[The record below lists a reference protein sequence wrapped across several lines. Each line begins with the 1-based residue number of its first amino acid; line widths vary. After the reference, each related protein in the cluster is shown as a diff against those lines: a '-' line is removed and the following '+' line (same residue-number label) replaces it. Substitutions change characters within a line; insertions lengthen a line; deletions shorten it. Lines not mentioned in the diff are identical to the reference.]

1 MSVETKSSKNREH
14 TECLGS
20 KRSESVVRRT
30 TRTVLNSKKK
40 SDCCEKN
47 SVS

>member
-1 MSVETKSSKNREH
+1 MRVETKSSKNREH
-14 TECLGS
+14 TERLWR
-20 KRSESVVRRT
+20 KISESVTRRT
-30 TRTVLNSKKK
+30 TRIVLKSRKK